1 MTAEGRTVARTR
13 RQRVYMIANGVAGL
27 VLVALAV
34 ALWRDPGLAV
44 RAEFERQRWALDAE
58 KHAVEIDG
66 HRVVYTELPADR
78 ADAPTVVMIHGF
90 TGGKENWY
98 RLAQGLRG
106 KYRLLMPDLPGWGES
121 ERIEDED
128 YGYLAQ
134 SARVDAF
141 VNAVSK
147 TPVTLLGH
155 SMGGGIAALAA
166 ARAPE
171 RIARVG
177 LIDAAG
183 VPFADNAFGL
193 GVLGGENPFA
203 VDDAASLQR
212 YLETVF
218 HDRSTIPSIPWPGA
232 HFYIAQRRAQADF
245 EQSVLERIGRSG
257 ERFMPGEAAERITQP
272 ALLLWCAQDVV
283 IDPSAMQAYAE
294 RMPQARQVLLDGCGH
309 MSIMERPGE
318 VAQAVVM
325 LVERAQ
331 PQRRE

>member
-1 MTAEGRTVARTR
+1 MSAQGDTPPRAGRR
-13 RQRVYMIANGVAGL
+13 RAFLIANGVAGL
-27 VLVALAV
+27 VLLALVV

-44 RAEFERQRWALDAE
+44 QAELERQRWALDAD

-66 HRVVYTELPADR
+66 QRVVYVELPADR

-121 ERIEDED
+121 ERVEGED

-141 VNAVSK
+141 VAAVSK

-155 SMGGGIAALAA
+155 SMGGGIAALTA

-177 LIDAAG
+177 LLNASG
-183 VPFADNAFGL
+183 VPFAENAFGL
-193 GVLGGENPFA
+193 GVLGGDNPFV

-212 YLETVF
+212 YMEAVF
-218 HDRSTIPSIPWPGA
+218 HDRSAAPSIPWPGSY
-232 HFYIAQRRAQADF
+232 FYIAQRRTQAEF
-245 EQSVLERIGRSG
+245 EQAVLERIGRSG
-257 ERFMPGEAAERITQP
+257 ERFLPGEAAESITQP
-272 ALLLWCAQDVV
+272 TLLLWCAQDAV

-294 RMPQARQVLLDGCGH
+294 RIPQARQVLLDDCGH
-309 MSIMERPGE
+309 MSPMERPGE
-318 VAQAVVM
+318 VAQAVIM

-331 PQRRE
+331 PQQRG

>member
-1 MTAEGRTVARTR
+1 MSVEAGRGGRTR
-13 RQRVYMIANGVAGL
+13 RQRVFLIANIVAGV
-27 VLVALAV
+27 VLAAMAI

-44 RAEFERQRWALDAE
+44 RGEFERQRWALGAD

-66 HRVVYTELPADR
+66 QRVVYVELPADR

-106 KYRLLMPDLPGWGES
+106 KYRLVIPDLPGWGES
-121 ERIEDED
+121 ERIEGED

-141 VNAVSK
+141 VAAVSK

-155 SMGGGIAALAA
+155 SMGGGIAALTA

-177 LIDAAG
+177 LLDAAG
-183 VPFADNAFGL
+183 VPFAENAFGL
-193 GVLGGENPFA
+193 GVLGGDNPFA
-203 VDDAASLQR
+203 VEDAESLQR

-218 HDRSTIPSIPWPGA
+218 HDRSAIPSIPWPGNY
-232 HFYIAQRRAQADF
+232 FYIAQRRAQADY

-257 ERFMPGEAAERITQP
+257 ERFLPGEAAESITQP
-272 ALLLWCAQDVV
+272 TLLLWCAQDVV

-309 MSIMERPGE
+309 MSLMERPGE

-331 PQRRE
+331 PQQRG